1 MLVSPNIAAMWH
13 DSHCVTNYRQI
24 RLTEK
29 KNKQHQWPFM
39 GESTGDLWLHTRNQS
54 RWRHQ
59 IETFSALL
67 TLCAGNS
74 PAIGEFPA
82 QRPVTWSF
90 DVFFVLSLNKRLSK
104 QSWGWWFETP
114 PRPLWRHCNEWCRMC
129 FLYTSSSMVWWK
141 YPLLSKQTHNVIN
154 TYIII
159 AWNILSKD

>member
-1 MLVSPNIAAMWH
+1 
-13 DSHCVTNYRQI
+13 
-24 RLTEK
+24 
-29 KNKQHQWPFM
+29 M

-59 IETFSALL
+59 IETFSVLL

-74 PAIGEFPA
+74 PVIGEFPT

-90 DVFFVLSLNKRLSK
+90 DVFCVLSLNKRLSK
-104 QSWGWWFETP
+104 ESWGWWFETP

-141 YPLLSKQTHNVIN
+141 YPLLSKQTHNVMN
-154 TYIII
+154 TLLSRGTFFPRTNCFFIITLYVC
-159 AWNILSKD
+159 LSVMKTSRHGNTFHITCP